1 MSMCET
7 RRGGPGTVPDSARYG
22 AGMGEQ
28 QAAPRQDA
36 LWEPSMA
43 VGDPGELLVGFLD
56 GYRDALARKLAG
68 LSEEQLVVSRVPSG
82 WSPLGLVW
90 HLTNV
95 ERRWLRWGF
104 AGERLDDVWA
114 DADPDETDAPWRVPV
129 GATAASLLAAHRDEV
144 DRCRAAVA
152 GHEITERGATTGRFA
167 DADPAPTL
175 GWIYCHLIQEY
186 ARHLGHLDITRELAD
201 GGTGE

>member
-1 MSMCET
+1 
-7 RRGGPGTVPDSARYG
+7 
-22 AGMGEQ
+22 MGEQ
-28 QAAPRQDA
+28 QAAPRRDA
-36 LWEPSMA
+36 LQEPSPA
-43 VGDPGELLVGFLD
+43 VGDPNELLVGFLD
-56 GYRDALARKLAG
+56 GYREALARKLAG
-68 LSEEQLVVSRVPSG
+68 LSDEQLMVSRVPSG

-114 DADPDETDAPWRVPV
+114 DADPDETDAPWRVPA
-129 GATAASLLAAHRDEV
+129 GATAASLLAGHRDEV
-144 DRCRAAVA
+144 ERCRAAVA
-152 GHEITERGATTGRFA
+152 GHRITDRGADTGRFA
-167 DADPAPTL
+167 GDEQAPTL

-201 GGTGE
+201 GSTGE